1 MFRMIGYGEN
11 IGSVFPSILK
21 IWQEKRWAE
30 PELTE
35 RQDLNEVHLM
45 LKIALD
51 TQSSDNM
58 ESSSKS
64 SENGPETVRKPTR
77 NRPET
82 SQKTSRKIFAKQQA
96 ILAYLR
102 ANPLATRKKLTENIE
117 GLSWASSKYQLAQ
130 LKKLDFNVK
139 RGTMAAFLTDGRE
152 VIVPVKMFPE
162 IKNLSKKQREDY
174 MIMDDQYFSFEAIS
188 KIFSVKDILRI

>member
-21 IWQEKRWAE
+21 VWKEERWAE

-58 ESSSKS
+58 ESSSISSDKSSDNLESSSKS
-64 SENGPETVRKPTR
+64 SENGPETVQKPTG

-82 SQKTSRKIFAKQQA
+82 SQKTSQQNLFRYGYFAHLSLLKSNILCIFA
-96 ILAYLR
+96 
-102 ANPLATRKKLTENIE
+102 IE
-117 GLSWASSKYQLAQ
+117 TFK
-130 LKKLDFNVK
+130 
-139 RGTMAAFLTDGRE
+139 
-152 VIVPVKMFPE
+152 
-162 IKNLSKKQREDY
+162 
-174 MIMDDQYFSFEAIS
+174 
-188 KIFSVKDILRI
+188 